1 MRLAQTI
8 ASCHRFGVLFVGP
21 IVAALFA
28 RQVRTLIVATVLG
41 LWFTLEQLAG
51 LNDFA
56 IDMLD
61 QHIASKVGGKLTTMS
76 IEDGKERDVRVVVDV
91 LLDDESAR
99 RAPS

>member
-8 ASCHRFGVLFVGP
+8 ASCHRLGVLFVGS

-28 RQVRTLIVATVLG
+28 RQVRTLIVAAVLG